1 MKDNRLWWVL
11 TLFSLSLNIGVIG
24 YLVYLRLSPPPFPP
38 SQPGP
43 HYGFME
49 RKHPPLFHDPAVK
62 RFFSLTSQQILPLL
76 KDQSELRR
84 QIHQALVNG
93 ETAKAQGFLKTL
105 YDRQREIDIR
115 FINLAEQEFKE
126 WPQEK
131 KKALYGQLFRRFLGR
146 RFP

>member
-1 MKDNRLWWVL
+1 MA
-11 TLFSLSLNIGVIG
+11 FSPGRSVSI
-24 YLVYLRLSPPPFPP
+24 STAPPPVEGSSKGSTNFSRPFP
-38 SQPGP
+38 G
-43 HYGFME
+43 
-49 RKHPPLFHDPAVK
+49 RNRPPLFHDPAVK

-76 KDQSELRR
+76 KEQSELRR

-93 ETAKAQGFLKTL
+93 ETAKAQDFLKTL
-105 YDRQREIDIR
+105 YERQREIDIR

>member
-11 TLFSLSLNIGVIG
+11 TLFSLSLNLGVIG

-38 SQPGP
+38 PQPGP
-43 HYGFME
+43 HHEFME
-49 RKHPPLFHDPAVK
+49 RNRPPLFHDPAVK

-76 KDQSELRR
+76 KEQSELRR

-93 ETAKAQGFLKTL
+93 ETAKAQEFLKTL
-105 YDRQREIDIR
+105 YERQREIDIR